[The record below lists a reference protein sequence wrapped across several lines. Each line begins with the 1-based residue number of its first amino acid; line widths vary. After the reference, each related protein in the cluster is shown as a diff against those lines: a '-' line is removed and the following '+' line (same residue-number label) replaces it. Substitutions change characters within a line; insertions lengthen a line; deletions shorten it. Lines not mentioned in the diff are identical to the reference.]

1 MRLRQMLLSA
11 ALLTLSVQ
19 ASAESLMLGDLKAE
33 VWPPAAIAGHQPV
46 IVFSH
51 GFHGCATQ
59 STFLMKALAAH
70 GYWVFAA
77 NHHDAVC
84 NGGESR
90 LRDRPASS
98 FRKPETWNDA
108 SYRDRADDIRR
119 LIAAL
124 KQDARYRDRPDWSRL
139 GLAGHSLGGYT
150 VLALSG
156 AWPSWKLDGVKA
168 VLALS
173 PYAQPFIVK
182 QSLAG
187 LNVPVMYQGGNRDPG
202 ITPSIRK
209 NSGAYEQSPAP
220 KYYVEFEGATHFA
233 WSDRGE
239 LAQPQIVDYS
249 IAFFDHYLKGL
260 QTPALIAR
268 APGVS
273 AMRYDSELGT
283 QEGAVT
289 PEEPEHRSGLFGRL
303 RERLQR

>member
-1 MRLRQMLLSA
+1 MRPPLMLLQT
-11 ALLTLSVQ
+11 ALFCLSVQ
-19 ASAESLMLGDLKAE
+19 AQAESLMLGDLKAE
-33 VWPPAAIAGHQPV
+33 VWPPAAVSGRQPV

-90 LRDRPASS
+90 MRDRPTSPL
-98 FRKPETWNDA
+98 RKPESWNDA
-108 SYRDRADDIRR
+108 SYRDRADDIRH
-119 LIAAL
+119 LIAAV
-124 KQDARYRDRPDWSRL
+124 KQDSRYRDRLDWSRL

-173 PYAQPFIVK
+173 PYAQPFILK
-182 QSLAG
+182 QTLAG
-187 LNVPVMYQGGNRDPG
+187 LSVPVMYQGGTRDPG

-209 NSGAYEQSPAP
+209 NSGAYTQSPSP
-220 KYYVEFEGATHFA
+220 KYYVEFEGAAHFA

-249 IAFFDHYLKGL
+249 VAFFDHYLKGL
-260 QTPALIAR
+260 ETPALIAR
-268 APGVS
+268 AQGVS
-273 AMRYDSELGT
+273 TLRYDSELGK
-283 QEGAVT
+283 QEDAVSQ
-289 PEEPEHRSGLFGRL
+289 EEPERRPGLLGRL

>member
-1 MRLRQMLLSA
+1 MRLRLMLLTA
-11 ALLTLSVQ
+11 AFLCLSVQ
-19 ASAESLMLGDLKAE
+19 VRAESLMLDGLKAE
-33 VWPPAAIAGHQPV
+33 VWPPAAINGRQPV
-46 IVFSH
+46 ILFSH

-59 STFLMKALAAH
+59 STFLMKALASH

-84 NGGESR
+84 NGGESH
-90 LRDRPASS
+90 LRDRPDSP
-98 FRKPETWNDA
+98 FRKPETWDDA

-124 KQDARYRDRPDWSRL
+124 KQDSRYRDRLDWTRL

-156 AWPSWKLDGVKA
+156 AWPSWKLEGVKA

-182 QSLAG
+182 PSLAG
-187 LNVPVMYQGGNRDPG
+187 LTAPVMYQGGSRDPG
-202 ITPSIRK
+202 VTPSIRK
-209 NSGAYEQSPAP
+209 NSGAYELSPAP
-220 KYYVEFEGATHFA
+220 KYYVEFEGASHFA

-260 QTPALIAR
+260 QTPVLTAR
-268 APGVS
+268 EDGVS
-273 AMRYDSELGT
+273 DLRYDSELGK
-283 QEGAVT
+283 QEGSVK
-289 PEEPEHRSGLFGRL
+289 PEEPEHRPGLLGRL
-303 RERLQR
+303 RARLQR